1 MTKEQIARINELAR
15 KQKAEGLTEEEKAE
29 QLKLRGEYINAYKQS
44 LIAQLENTYILELD
58 GTKRKVRRKDDA
70 APLN

>member
-44 LIAQLENTYILELD
+44 LVAQLENTYILEPD